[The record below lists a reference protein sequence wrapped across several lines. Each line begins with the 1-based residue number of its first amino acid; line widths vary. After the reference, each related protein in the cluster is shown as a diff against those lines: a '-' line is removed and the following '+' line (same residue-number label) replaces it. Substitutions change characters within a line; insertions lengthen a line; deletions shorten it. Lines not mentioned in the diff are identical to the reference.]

1 MVDIAANHGKNDDS
15 EVTVSIV
22 TVMATTPQH
31 HNTPSTN
38 YQSGAPN
45 VCGCQWFPT
54 DTIAKSPAKIWEQSC
69 CCYGTDESITVTIIS
84 PTFHFTLRHHPRL
97 LHRTSLVV
105 VVVVVAA
112 AVGDHNIPAGV
123 WQCRLSLVAGVNRV
137 MELAGSV
144 RCR

>member
-1 MVDIAANHGKNDDS
+1 MLVDADGFLQTPALITSLQPKYGNRAA
-15 EVTVSIV
+15 V
-22 TVMATTPQH
+22 
-31 HNTPSTN
+31 
-38 YQSGAPN
+38 
-45 VCGCQWFPT
+45 
-54 DTIAKSPAKIWEQSC
+54 

-105 VVVVVAA
+105 VVVVVVA

-144 RCR
+144 RCW